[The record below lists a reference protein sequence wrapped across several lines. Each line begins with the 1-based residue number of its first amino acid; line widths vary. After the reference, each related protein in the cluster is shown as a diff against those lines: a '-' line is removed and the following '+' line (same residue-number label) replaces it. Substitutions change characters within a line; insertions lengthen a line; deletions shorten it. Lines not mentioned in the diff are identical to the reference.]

1 MDINA
6 AKSVMLRT
14 HLAALA
20 HNERANG
27 LHLESGPG
35 IGKSDGTGQYVEQL
49 CLQVNEPTGFV
60 PFMLATISSVDVRG
74 FMLPVKDNAGGMGT
88 LFSTPPW
95 YPTRATMWV
104 CEPSPGADAGF
115 VWHKP
120 GTYDG
125 PVPRVGVLFL
135 DEFSQAED
143 EIKKPAAELIYK
155 GSVGT
160 CELPVGWRVISA
172 GNRMSDRSG
181 VMRELMFIVNR
192 RGKLTIDALLPPW
205 LNWANSQPDHRRPHY
220 MTLSFAQKNPNLVF
234 RDAIPAGSEPF
245 CTPRTLCLMD
255 RDLQAIRE
263 PADVARNAMP
273 TDTIARELCTGWIG
287 AGETAQY
294 FTHLKYDAELPEMSA
309 VEKDPMRAKLPP
321 NKDAQ
326 MVCGYMLA
334 GNVNNKNALAVV
346 AYLER
351 LMIEMQVLTVRAI
364 TMQPD
369 QSKTKAIM
377 NTSAMSAWLIKNQKL
392 LIASRS

>member
-14 HLAALA
+14 HLAAIG

-35 IGKSDGTGQYVEQL
+35 IGKSDGTMQYAEAL
-49 CLQVNEPTGFV
+49 CVATGEPVGFV

-74 FMLPVKDNAGGMGT
+74 FMLPVKDPAGGMST

-104 CEPSPGADAGF
+104 CEPDANDAGF
-115 VWHKP
+115 IWHKP
-120 GTYDG
+120 GTWDA
-125 PVPRVGVLFL
+125 PTPRIGVLFL

-160 CELPVGWRVISA
+160 CELPRDWRVISA

-192 RGKLTIDALLPPW
+192 RGKLNIDASLPAW
-205 LNWANSQPDHRRPHY
+205 LEWANRQPDHRRPHY
-220 MTLSFAQKNPNLVF
+220 LTMSFAQKNPDLVF
-234 RDAIPAGSEPF
+234 RDSVPAGSDPF

-255 RDLQAIRE
+255 RDLQAVRD
-263 PADVARNAMP
+263 PASIARNTMP
-273 TDTIARELCTGWIG
+273 LDSIARELCAGWIG
-287 AGETAQY
+287 GGEMAQY
-294 FTHLKYDAELPEMSA
+294 FTHLKYDDELPDMQA
-309 VEKDPMRAKLPP
+309 IEKNPDTAKLPE
-321 NKDAQ
+321 NRDAQ

-334 GNVNNKNALAVV
+334 HNVTIKNAVPV
-346 AYLER
+346 MTYIER
-351 LMIEMQVLTVRAI
+351 LKIEMQVLTVRAV

-369 QSKTKAIM
+369 VTKTKAIM
-377 NTSAMSAWLIKNQKL
+377 NSAKMSQWLIKNSKL
-392 LIASRS
+392 LSASRS